1 MMSAVHV
8 QDLVGFIQSHQGGCG
23 IIYARLRATCDW
35 LAGALS
41 DADIEAAA
49 YHAGKYI

>member
-1 MMSAVHV
+1 MHNRASV
-8 QDLVGFIQSHQGGCG
+8 QDLVKFIQSHEGECG

-49 YHAGKYI
+49 YHAGK